1 VLTRLMQGDAEGRLS
16 ERELLHNCIFLL
28 NAGHETTTN
37 LIGNGADA
45 LLTQRDELARLVA
58 EPALINTAVEELL
71 RFESPMQLNNRLA
84 TAPIELRGRTLPAGC
99 FVTLAS
105 ARPTATRPSSTIPS
119 AGHRAQAQQPPRLR
133 PGRARLLGHERGAAG
148 RPHRDTGRALQ
159 ALHAITQRFSAEFAI
174 RPFIVH
180 DPDTVFATLQRWT
193 VDPSAH
199 VRRLVSEGSRPRLPW
214 GIRLQALVADPSPT
228 LPLLAAL
235 QDDASDY
242 VRRSVANHL
251 NDIAKDHPA
260 VVVDWV
266 SHHRPGA
273 SSARLAL
280 LRHASRGLVK
290 AGHAGMLSAWGLGR
304 PFQGRAT
311 LQAELSRV
319 MLGGELPF
327 ALTLQS
333 TSRSTQRLVVD
344 YAVHHVKADGSRRP
358 KVFKGWSVELAPRER
373 RTLHRRHPLKPVT
386 TRRYHAG
393 QHQLDLRINGV
404 VLATADFEL
413 EIE

>member
-1 VLTRLMQGDAEGRLS
+1 MEPFKNLLGAPLVARMAAHLKRADADFDHRQFAA
-16 ERELLHNCIFLL
+16 R
-28 NAGHETTTN
+28 AGAGLEALEMKARAMH
-37 LIGNGADA
+37 IADA
-45 LLTQRDELARLVA
+45 LEA
-58 EPALINTAVEELL
+58 
-71 RFESPMQLNNRLA
+71 
-84 TAPIELRGRTLPAGC
+84 TLPADFFRLC
-99 FVTLAS
+99 DVIEAALAPPWPGDRLGS
-105 ARPTATRPSSTIPS
+105 AD
-119 AGHRAQAQQPPRLR
+119 
-133 PGRARLLGHERGAAG
+133 PGRDGLEGWALWPVGEMIARHGLGH
-148 RPHRDTGRALQ
+148 TGRALQ

-193 VDPSAH
+193 ADPSAH